1 MDQTTPTAVLGRVCW
16 KCGNP
21 ARNRSGRPVCD
32 GCAQKVPDHGDW
44 DGRVR
49 LCHTCEVQPA
59 MNLSGPP
66 VCQSCQ
72 THPTRYE
79 AKQRLCIHCGSD
91 NVRTRGGRPV
101 CVECAIQGKPHSPK
115 LPAEQKERIC
125 SKCGVRPAV
134 NHKGTPRCSEC
145 YGGQYRDT
153 RSRKEVI
160 CTSCG
165 RVYYTGS
172 GNRVCSSCLHQA
184 QRHPCAQCGEPC
196 DKRATICLACSAA
209 AAPSGSRNVQ
219 WKGGIITNRVNG
231 CRLVKA
237 PWHPRAAT
245 NKNHY
250 VSEHVLVMEKA
261 LGRYLLP
268 GENVHHRN
276 GVKADNRPENL
287 ELWVKSQPSG
297 QRAEDLV
304 VWAKEILAR
313 YEVSAPRPALATGDH
328 SGCGCTCE
336 NVLIPASEVGDGGSQ
351 NGDLVGAET

>member
-32 GCAQKVPDHGDW
+32 GCAQKVPDRGDW

-231 CRLVKA
+231 YRLVKA

-268 GENVHHRN
+268 GENVHQSERSEGRQPTREFGTLGQVATVGPAGRGSGGLGQGNPCEVRGLSPEACTGYRGPLWLRLHMR
-276 GVKADNRPENL
+276 KRPD
-287 ELWVKSQPSG
+287 SG
-297 QRAEDLV
+297 LRG
-304 VWAKEILAR
+304 W
-313 YEVSAPRPALATGDH
+313 
-328 SGCGCTCE
+328 
-336 NVLIPASEVGDGGSQ
+336 
-351 NGDLVGAET
+351 